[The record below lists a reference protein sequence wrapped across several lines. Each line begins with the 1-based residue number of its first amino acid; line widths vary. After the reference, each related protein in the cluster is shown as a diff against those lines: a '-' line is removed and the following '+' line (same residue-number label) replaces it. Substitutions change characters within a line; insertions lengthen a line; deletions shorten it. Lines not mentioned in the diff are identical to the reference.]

1 MMPLDL
7 LNFSGK
13 RVLVTGASKG
23 IGAASASLFAK
34 LGADVGVHYKGDAA
48 GAAAVVEGARALG
61 RSAAA
66 LRADLSLWEAGE
78 TLVSDFEAALG
89 PLDVLVL
96 NHGIWKG
103 APIEGMTEGDYDE
116 MLDANLRG
124 VFSVSGA
131 AVRRM
136 KPRRAGRIV
145 FVAST
150 AGQRGEA
157 EHAHYAATKG
167 AVISLTKSLATEL
180 APHGILVNCVAPGW
194 VRTPMTE
201 PALSDAATRAWV
213 EKQIPVGR
221 VATPEEIAGPIAFVA
236 SEMANFMT
244 GEILNVNGG
253 AVLVG

>member
-1 MMPLDL
+1 MPKALRR
-7 LNFSGK
+7 SSPK
-13 RVLVTGASKG
+13 RG
-23 IGAASASLFAK
+23 
-34 LGADVGVHYKGDAA
+34 
-48 GAAAVVEGARALG
+48 ALG
-61 RSAAA
+61 RRAAA
-66 LRADLSLWEAGE
+66 LRADLAEWSAGE
-78 TLVSDFEAALG
+78 ALVEACEREVGAV
-89 PLDVLVL
+89 DVVVL

-103 APIEGMTEGDYDE
+103 SAIDVMSAAEYDE

-136 KPRRAGRIV
+136 KPRRSGRLV

-167 AVISLTKSLATEL
+167 AVISLTKSLASEL
-180 APHGILVNCVAPGW
+180 AKEGILVNCVAPGW

-201 PALSDAATRAWV
+201 PTLRDEAARRWV
-213 EKQIPVGR
+213 EQSIPLGR
-221 VATPEEIAGPIAFVA
+221 VATPDEIAGPVAFVA
-236 SEMANFMT
+236 SDLATFMT
-244 GEILNVNGG
+244 GEIVNVNGG